1 MVACEDGDVR
11 PDPLAMATF
20 WGVRSTAL
28 RVKHGLSNAE
38 LAHLFGGEWGLDVP
52 ARVEL
57 LARLMNAPAV
67 TK

>member
-1 MVACEDGDVR
+1 
-11 PDPLAMATF
+11 MATY
-20 WGVRSTAL
+20 WGVRSTGL